1 MYQSKLNDENYRY
14 KVLKMKAKYTW
25 NKKNAQLQ
33 LEPYK
38 MKYTQ
43 TIVVLKQNSLT
54 GKDFYENPWH
64 P

>member
-1 MYQSKLNDENYRY
+1 MYQSKLNYKNYRY
-14 KVLKMKAKYTW
+14 KALKMKTKYTW

-43 TIVVLKQNSLT
+43 TLVVLKQNFLT
-54 GKDFYENPWH
+54 DKDFYENP
-64 P
+64 